1 MLYRHGGEDQPWE
14 IRMEQSAQRRGVGA
28 SVLRKEDYRHLR
40 GRGQFVADIAL
51 PGTHEVVFVRSP
63 HAHAHIA
70 SIFVPPAAR
79 GCVFTAADLPR
90 IKPIRVVTQA
100 PGARSPPWP
109 PLATDKV
116 RYVGEAVAACVAPTR
131 AEAEDL
137 AASVTVEYRPLDAVM
152 DARSSALVHEY
163 FGDNLYQER
172 TIIGGDIEA
181 AAREADVII
190 TREYRTSRQSGA
202 PMECRGVLAYRDHR
216 LDEVVVYASTQTP
229 HTMRVAL
236 GEILGVE
243 ERCIRVIAPD
253 VGGGFGPK
261 ARLYPE
267 EIILTALA
275 LELDH
280 PLRWIESRNEHLLTC
295 AHSREHQYR
304 VTAYADAQGKL
315 RGVDCDITVDGGAYP
330 MWPQGPYQ
338 EANMAA
344 RCLPGPY
351 TIPHFRAHITTSVTN
366 KTPIGPYRGVGR
378 PSACFAIEST
388 IDEVARAVGR
398 DPVDVRIEN
407 MIQSEQMPYVS
418 VTGMQYD
425 NGDYPRSV
433 QLCADLL
440 HLQAIRERQRRGEPD
455 GRLIGIGFASFTE
468 QTAHGAAEFA
478 ARGAAVIPGFESCTA
493 RILTDGSVTLM
504 VGIQSHGQGLETA
517 LSQIACEELG
527 IDPSHMSVRHGDT
540 ESTAFGFG
548 TFASRSMVMS
558 GGAVARASRILRD
571 KLCRIGAH
579 LLQCD
584 LADVRCE
591 GGAVH
596 GPKGSVTIAE
606 IAAIAHLRMHELPVG
621 VEPLLDATVT
631 YEPGVST
638 GVYSYATHGAVVA
651 VDPET
656 GAVEL
661 LDFAVAEDCGTMV
674 NPMLVEGQ
682 IRGGVVQGIGTALHE
697 EIRYDAM
704 GQPLAATL
712 LDYHVPGAHELPSIR
727 IGHLHTPATKTEYGM
742 KGMGEG
748 GAVAPPA
755 AIANAVRDALAP
767 LGAEICETPLTSERV
782 LAAIRNGQS
791 RGKGLADEYG
801 TSRR

>member
-1 MLYRHGGEDQPWE
+1 MEHPVRHQ
-14 IRMEQSAQRRGVGA
+14 GVGA
-28 SVLRKEDYRHLR
+28 SLLRKEDDRHLR

-51 PGTHEVVFVRSP
+51 RGMHEVVFLRSP
-63 HAHAHIA
+63 HAHARIDA
-70 SIFVPPAAR
+70 ITVPPAAR
-79 GCVFTAADLPR
+79 GRVFTATDLPR

-100 PGARSPPWP
+100 AGARSPPWP

-116 RYVGEAVAACVAPTR
+116 RYVGDAIAACVAPTR

-137 AASVTVEYRPLDAVM
+137 AAAVAVDYRPLAAVV
-152 DARSSALVHEY
+152 DARSAYAGSPDLVHEY
-163 FGDNLYQER
+163 FGDNLFHER
-172 TIIGGDIEA
+172 TIEAGDIAA
-181 AAREADVII
+181 AARDAEI
-190 TREYRTSRQSGA
+190 TVSREYRMNRQSGA
-202 PMECRGVLAYRDHR
+202 PMECRGVLACRDHR

-236 GEILGVE
+236 GELLDLE
-243 ERCIRVIAPD
+243 ERRIRVVAPD

-267 EIILTALA
+267 EIILAALA

-280 PLRWIESRNEHLLTC
+280 PVRWLEQRNEHLLTG
-295 AHSREHQYR
+295 AHTRDHHYR
-304 VTAYADAQGKL
+304 VTAYADR
-315 RGVDCDITVDGGAYP
+315 RGRILGIDCEIIVDAGAYG

-344 RCLPGPY
+344 RTLPGPY
-351 TIPHFRAHITTSVTN
+351 TFAHYRARTFTVATN
-366 KTPIGPYRGVGR
+366 KAPLGPYRGVGR
-378 PSACFAIEST
+378 PGACFAIERT

-407 MIQSEQMPYVS
+407 MIRPEQMPHVS
-418 VTGMQYD
+418 VTGMRYD
-425 NGDYPRSV
+425 TGDYPSSV
-433 QLCADLL
+433 RQCAELLDLE
-440 HLQAIRERQRRGEPD
+440 QIRARQKQETNGRR
-455 GRLIGIGFASFTE
+455 IGIGFASFTE

-478 ARGAAVIPGFESCTA
+478 ARGAAIIPGFESCTA
-493 RILTDGSVTLM
+493 RILTDGSVVLM

-527 IDPSHMSVRHGDT
+527 IDPARISVRHGDT

-558 GGAVARASRILRD
+558 GGAVARASRVLRD

-584 LADVRCE
+584 PAEARCE

-596 GPKGSVTIAE
+596 GPHGSVTIAD
-606 IAAIAHLRMHELPVG
+606 IARIAHLRMHELPPG
-621 VEPLLDATVT
+621 VEPLLDATAT
-631 YEPGVST
+631 YEPGIST

-661 LDFAVAEDCGTMV
+661 LDFAVAEDCGRMV

-697 EIRYDAM
+697 EIPYDTQ
-704 GQPLAATL
+704 GQPLAATF
-712 LDYHVPGAHELPSIR
+712 LDYHMPGAQELPPIR
-727 IGHLHTPATKTEYGM
+727 IGHLHTPATATEYGM

-767 LGAEICETPLTSERV
+767 LGVEINETPLTPQRIR
-782 LAAIRNGQS
+782 AAIVRS
-791 RGKGLADEYG
+791 A
-801 TSRR
+801 

>member
-1 MLYRHGGEDQPWE
+1 MTSERS
-14 IRMEQSAQRRGVGA
+14 RQRQGVGA
-28 SVLRKEDYRHLR
+28 SLLRKEDDRHLR

-51 PGTHEVVFVRSP
+51 RGTHEVVFLRSP
-63 HAHAHIA
+63 HAHAQLG
-70 SIFVPPAAR
+70 SISIPPAAR
-79 GCVFTAADLPR
+79 GRVFTAADLPR

-100 PGARSPPWP
+100 AGARSPPWP
-109 PLATDKV
+109 PLATDTV

-137 AASVTVEYRPLDAVM
+137 AGAITVDYQPLDAVV
-152 DARSSALVHEY
+152 DARANSDALVHAY

-172 TIIGGDIEA
+172 TIEAGNIGS
-181 AAREADVII
+181 AARAAEI
-190 TREYRTSRQSGA
+190 TVSRAYRTSRQSGA

-236 GEILGVE
+236 GECLGLQE
-243 ERCIRVIAPD
+243 NRIRVVAPD

-267 EIILTALA
+267 EIVLAALA

-280 PLRWIESRNEHLLTC
+280 PVRWIEHRNEHLLTC
-295 AHSREHQYR
+295 AHSRDHYYQ
-304 VTAYADAQGKL
+304 VTAYADRQGKIL
-315 RGVDCDITVDGGAYP
+315 GIDCEITVDAGAYGT
-330 MWPQGPYQ
+330 WPQGPYQ

-351 TIPHFRAHITTSVTN
+351 AIPHYRARIATIATN

-378 PSACFAIEST
+378 PGACFAIERT
-388 IDEVARAVGR
+388 IDEIAHAIGR
-398 DPVDVRIEN
+398 DPVAVRIEN
-407 MIQSEQMPYVS
+407 MIRPEQMPYAS
-418 VTGMQYD
+418 ITGMHYD
-425 NGDYPRSV
+425 CGNYPASV
-433 QLCADLL
+433 RLCAELL
-440 HLQAIRERQRRGEPD
+440 NLSQIRERQRHGEAD

-478 ARGAAVIPGFESCTA
+478 SRGASIIPGFESCTA
-493 RILTDGSVTLM
+493 RILTDGSVVLM
-504 VGIQSHGQGLETA
+504 VGVQSHGQGLETA

-527 IDPSHMSVRHGDT
+527 IDPARISVRHGDT

-558 GGAVARASRILRD
+558 GGAVARTSRILRD

-584 LADVRCE
+584 LAEARCE

-606 IAAIAHLRMHELPVG
+606 IASIAHLRMHELPPG
-621 VEPLLDATVT
+621 VEPLLDATAT
-631 YEPGVST
+631 YEPSVST
-638 GVYSYATHGAVVA
+638 GVYSYATHGAVVI

-656 GAVEL
+656 GVVEL

-682 IRGGVVQGIGTALHE
+682 IRGGVVQGIGTALYE
-697 EIRYDAM
+697 EIPYDAQ
-704 GQPLAATL
+704 GQPLAATF
-712 LDYHVPGAHELPSIR
+712 LDYHLPRAQELPSIQ
-727 IGHLHTPATKTEYGM
+727 IGHLHTPATATEYGM

-755 AIANAVRDALAP
+755 AIANAVRDALAG
-767 LGAEICETPLTSERV
+767 LGAEVNETPLTAERV
-782 LAAIRNGQS
+782 LTAIRKA
-791 RGKGLADEYG
+791 RA
-801 TSRR
+801 